1 MNFLPHDANADAAAD
16 DDSLEIRQ
24 SATGTYYVH
33 TMCYLKG
40 VPNECKLVMLYCRL
54 CEYAL

>member
-1 MNFLPHDANADAAAD
+1 MMPMPMLLLMMIHWKY
-16 DDSLEIRQ
+16 DSQ
-24 SATGTYYVH
+24 QQVPTYVH